1 MSCQSNSTAVCR
13 VVHYIET
20 EAPGLY
26 LIQFVPD
33 FSPDSDQN
41 TFSLEKELLWTR
53 FRVKNILMLD
63 LSQLLSSPDVN

>member
-1 MSCQSNSTAVCR
+1 MSCCTVYR
-13 VVHYIET
+13 DGGT
-20 EAPGLY
+20 RT
-26 LIQFVPD
+26 VPD

-41 TFSLEKELLWTR
+41 TFSLEEELLWTR